1 VLILG
6 VLVSLFLFYWM
17 VVMATNATENII
29 KLPPALTPGG
39 EPLVVLVDPD
49 QEMRRSAP
57 LHTRHGP
64 RRTDRLPRW
73 RTQFRR
79 ESRKGCRTRLICDTK
94 NGFVFSE

>member
-57 LHTRHGP
+57 LHTRHGVP
-64 RRTDRLPRW
+64 IVFLVGARNFGANPA
-73 RTQFRR
+73 
-79 ESRKGCRTRLICDTK
+79 KGAVR
-94 NGFVFSE
+94 G